1 MALNTHVTL
10 CYRPI
15 SVTTVHNPRQHDN
28 NHERR
33 CMTTGSLELPEWQST
48 ARTDQH
54 VELTLPTHDDE
65 AMHDLPS
72 HGNPTSAV
80 DAQSPPVDIPS
91 MLAVIES
98 RAWQGVLDAA
108 QTGTLPV
115 VHDVQATE
123 WLEYMPM
130 PDRASLATTFQNE
143 IYTLE
148 LWAQAT
154 TKHGMDSRAAHL
166 AREQATKASNLKYE
180 ALSSAMGTA
189 RSIMFACVAEA
200 DEIA

>member
-1 MALNTHVTL
+1 
-10 CYRPI
+10 
-15 SVTTVHNPRQHDN
+15 
-28 NHERR
+28 
-33 CMTTGSLELPEWQST
+33 MTTGSLELPEWQFP
-48 ARTDQH
+48 ARTDRH
-54 VELTLPTHDDE
+54 EELTLPTHDDE

-72 HGNPTSAV
+72 HGNPTPEVSAQ
-80 DAQSPPVDIPS
+80 AQSTDIPS

-123 WLEYMPM
+123 WLGYMPM

-154 TKHGMDSRAAHL
+154 TKHGMDSQAAHL

>member
-1 MALNTHVTL
+1 M
-10 CYRPI
+10 I
-15 SVTTVHNPRQHDN
+15 
-28 NHERR
+28 
-33 CMTTGSLELPEWQST
+33 TGSLVLPEWQLP
-48 ARTDQH
+48 ARTDRH
-54 VELTLPTHDDE
+54 EELTLPTHGDTV
-65 AMHDLPS
+65 MHELPS
-72 HGNPTSAV
+72 HGSQTSKVSAQ
-80 DAQSPPVDIPS
+80 AQSTDIPS

-108 QTGTLPV
+108 QAGTLPV

-123 WLEYMPM
+123 WLGYMPM

-189 RSIMFACVAEA
+189 RSIMFACVAEE